1 MATTDK
7 CQGIFPPEGSGNH
20 FNHTMLEVILELSVP
35 YNSHNFNVVVGFR
48 APMFDNLIT
57 YFSKSSELTTQLI
70 VNGFVLSTTL
80 GIVLGGC
87 MMRPHGIAKFSA
99 SLKKTFTTTV
109 LS

>member
-1 MATTDK
+1 MQFTTL
-7 CQGIFPPEGSGNH
+7 I
-20 FNHTMLEVILELSVP
+20 IL
-35 YNSHNFNVVVGFR
+35 VVGFIVSR
-48 APMFDNLIT
+48 FDNLIL

-80 GIVLGGC
+80 EIVLGGC
-87 MMRPHGIAKFSA
+87 MMRPHGIAKFST